1 MRIKEE
7 PFNKVEKIWN
17 DLYSKM
23 LTQTSQYMQYD
34 FQRIYKKH
42 LKIGKQ
48 RAGMKYRVY
57 VVYDNNEPKCIIPLI
72 CKSNGK
78 DYYLAGDLCS
88 TGCLDFIY
96 DPELSVNDM
105 SEVLFLLR
113 IIRGGIL
120 HINKMQKNSLVFQSI
135 LSFFPDVSY
144 REQKCVKIC
153 FGEDYDNYIKKLS
166 KSVRQNIRTAHN
178 RLNREEKAESY
189 EYYYGKNI
197 LNDKEFL
204 KLYHKRANEKN
215 STNRNILIEKVSD
228 TFNPITRA
236 LKEMDNA
243 FTSVFRIDGT
253 IAGVMQGFIG
263 KDNRSVIIPHLA
275 INSEYSVYSPGALLI
290 SETIRYLIS
299 DTSVRELDLS
309 RGEEKYK
316 YSMGG
321 IEYSIISTNLSI
333 EE

>member
-1 MRIKEE
+1 M
-7 PFNKVEKIWN
+7 
-17 DLYSKM
+17 
-23 LTQTSQYMQYD
+23 
-34 FQRIYKKH
+34 
-42 LKIGKQ
+42 
-48 RAGMKYRVY
+48 
-57 VVYDNNEPKCIIPLI
+57 
-72 CKSNGK
+72 
-78 DYYLAGDLCS
+78 
-88 TGCLDFIY
+88 
-96 DPELSVNDM
+96 
-105 SEVLFLLR
+105 
-113 IIRGGIL
+113 
-120 HINKMQKNSLVFQSI
+120 
-135 LSFFPDVSY
+135 
-144 REQKCVKIC
+144 
-153 FGEDYDNYIKKLS
+153 
-166 KSVRQNIRTAHN
+166 
-178 RLNREEKAESY
+178 
-189 EYYYGKNI
+189 
-197 LNDKEFL
+197 
-204 KLYHKRANEKN
+204 
-215 STNRNILIEKVSD
+215 IEKVSD